1 MLTENLTTPTPR
13 LMLTAIFDHPSA
25 AQDAATALVNAGFE
39 KEAVRVVPSTSDEVM
54 RRLRNSDPDV
64 IERDVMPPTNGAAL
78 GFVAG
83 FLGGGLLGLIM
94 GAGWLHVMG
103 QVAAQTV
110 GPFWAAVIGGVTFG
124 LIGALWGFLFNV
136 PLPRLDPPETGLHAT
151 SARTIVSL
159 MTSDEKEELARGTV
173 EQLHPTR
180 MSLWRADNGDWAQV
194 RLGDGTA

>member
-1 MLTENLTTPTPR
+1 MLTENLTTPR

-25 AQDAATALVNAGFE
+25 AQDAATALVNAGFD
-39 KEAVRVVPSTSDEVM
+39 KETVRVVPGTSDEVM

-94 GAGWLHVMG
+94 GAGALHMMG
-103 QVAAQTV
+103 QEAAIAV
-110 GPFWAAVIGGVTFG
+110 GPFWAAVIGGVSFG
-124 LIGALWGFLFNV
+124 LIGAFWGFIFNA
-136 PLPRLDPPETGLHAT
+136 PLPRLEPPEAELRAT

-159 MTSDEKEELARGTV
+159 LTNDEKEELARGTV

-194 RLGDGTA
+194 RLGEGAV